1 MRETSRQN
9 NITALIL
16 GFVLL
21 AMAGAKEWLLDLW
34 HTSPG
39 FGRWA
44 VAAIVSLVIGFALI
58 WAVAPIVYA
67 WGSWLFA
74 ACGI

>member
-1 MRETSRQN
+1 MRETSEQN
-9 NITALIL
+9 NITAMLL
-16 GFVLL
+16 GFLLL

-44 VAAIVSLVIGFALI
+44 VAAIVSLTIGFALI
-58 WAVAPIVYA
+58 WAVYPIVYA
-67 WGSWLFA
+67 WGSWLLA
-74 ACGI
+74 VIGI

>member
-1 MRETSRQN
+1 MRKANE
-9 NITALIL
+9 ITAMLL
-16 GFVLL
+16 GFLLL

-44 VAAIVSLVIGFALI
+44 VAAIVSLTIGFALI
-58 WAVAPIVYA
+58 WAVYPIVYE
-67 WGSWLFA
+67 WGNWLLI